1 MDPPEDELDSV
12 AYLDGLDLVGDLQR
26 KPPAAVEI
34 HIHGSRSLKQK
45 RGVVRSISQRVRN
58 RFNLSVAEVGGWD
71 RWQFAVLGLSAMGS
85 DAVVVRRV
93 LERALE
99 FIEDLHL
106 AEVLNSDVEIVQLPY
121 LETAADADDGDDA
134 ADAEE

>member
-1 MDPPEDELDSV
+1 MI
-12 AYLDGLDLVGDLQR
+12 VGA
-26 KPPAAVEI
+26 AAVEI
-34 HIHGSRSLKQK
+34 RIHGSRSLKQK

-99 FIEDLHL
+99 FIEDDELV
-106 AEVLNSDVEIVQLPY
+106 EVTPTSIRLRKKLLQEHERRRAGRI
-121 LETAADADDGDDA
+121 
-134 ADAEE
+134 

>member
-1 MDPPEDELDSV
+1 MVIGAARVELHV
-12 AYLDGLDLVGDLQR
+12 
-26 KPPAAVEI
+26 
-34 HIHGSRSLKQK
+34 HGSQSLKQK
-45 RGVVRSISQRVRN
+45 RGVTLAITQRVRN

-93 LERALE
+93 LDRALE

-106 AEVLNSDVEIVQLPY
+106 AEVLNTDVEIVQLPY
-121 LETAADADDGDDA
+121 VETAD
-134 ADAEE
+134 DAEE

>member
-1 MDPPEDELDSV
+1 MI
-12 AYLDGLDLVGDLQR
+12 VGA
-26 KPPAAVEI
+26 AAVEI
-34 HIHGSRSLKQK
+34 RIHGSRSLKQK

-106 AEVLNSDVEIVQLPY
+106 AEVLNTDVEIVQMPY